1 MEVNLLRLAQIEFEA
16 AESHYESEQAGLGAR
31 FRSEVLRSISR
42 IRQFPTAYHSFSPN
56 TRRCLI
62 SKFPYGIIYH
72 YTPEQ
77 DEIVILA
84 IAHLHRRPD
93 YWVSR
98 EPQT

>member
-1 MEVNLLRLAQIEFEA
+1 MKLLRLAQVELEEA
-16 AESHYESEQAGLGAR
+16 VTHYESEQRGLGDR

-42 IRQFPTAYHSFSPN
+42 IRQFPVAYQDFSPN

-72 YTPEQ
+72 YSPEQ
-77 DEIVILA
+77 NEIVILA
-84 IAHLHRRPD
+84 IAHLHRGPD

-98 EPQT
+98 EP

>member
-1 MEVNLLRLAQIEFEA
+1 MDVKFLRLAQLELEEA
-16 AESHYESEQAGLGAR
+16 ASYYESEQDGLGAR

-42 IRQFPTAYHSFSPN
+42 VRQFPSAYQSFSSS

-72 YTPEQ
+72 HSMEKN
-77 DEIVILA
+77 EMVIVA